1 MIIRLTARQIKKIPA
16 YKMSYNPEP
25 DSYGRKQIKI
35 ELNLFNYGVKSE
47 TKKQQ
52 VLLYQNLL
60 DSLILLA

>member
-1 MIIRLTARQIKKIPA
+1 
-16 YKMSYNPEP
+16 MSYKPEP

>member
-1 MIIRLTARQIKKIPA
+1 
-16 YKMSYNPEP
+16 MSYNPEP

-35 ELNLFNYGVKSE
+35 KLNLFNYGVKSE
-47 TKKQQ
+47 TKRQQ